1 MTEDIEIERAVQL
14 IKPVKKEN
22 DNGETV
28 TSFKLETEVLEK
40 LLLKEDVGDKKIVV
54 ISVTG
59 AFRTGKSF
67 LLNYLLLY
75 LRKLEAESNDD
86 WLTDD
91 HQKLTGF
98 TWRRG
103 ADPETA
109 GIMAW
114 NKIFVIPNGE
124 GEKVGVLLLDTQ
136 GAFDDDSDVK
146 DVTLIFSLSTM
157 ISSCQ
162 IYNIR
167 GNLQSDNL
175 QHLQLFTEFGRQA
188 MEEAGPESIP
198 FQDLLFLVRDWNLD
212 DTEGYEGGESLLKK
226 RLEITQKMND
236 EKRELRQHI
245 KSCFKSIK
253 AFLMPHPGDIVRKG
267 EFQGET
273 SKLHPDF
280 IQNLKIL
287 VPSLLDKPSLKM
299 DPTGNLLTA
308 TQLVDYFKR
317 YTEIFQ
323 QDDMPET
330 VTILEAT
337 AEANHHMAVQKA
349 TNIWKEKA
357 KLIIPEKPGYLS
369 EKSFSEKTENLLAEC
384 LGAFDGTKRMLSS
397 KYGDQYRGELS
408 DSLKGFIED
417 MQKLN
422 DEKRA
427 AKLLQTPLILF
438 MSVLICWIAISILE
452 LMWLSPVAAWINI
465 LSMFLI
471 FCIVLWVIDQ
481 YQGGLGLPIQE
492 NIDLL
497 SEELKL
503 KLLIPTGHAMT
514 QLVGRV
520 NPDAAVVLTSLT
532 APKEK
537 KE

>member
-1 MTEDIEIERAVQL
+1 MTEEIEIERAVQL
-14 IKPVKKEN
+14 IKPFKKEN
-22 DNGETV
+22 ETGEVAT
-28 TSFKLETEVLEK
+28 TFKLETEVLES
-40 LLLKEDVGDKKIVV
+40 LLLKPEINDKRIVV

-75 LRKLEAESNDD
+75 LKKLESGEEKTD
-86 WLTDD
+86 WLRDD
-91 HQKLTGF
+91 HEKLTGF
-98 TWRRG
+98 KWRRG

-114 NKIFVIPNGE
+114 NRIFLIPNGE
-124 GEKVGVLLLDTQ
+124 EEKVAVLLLDTQ

-188 MEEAGPESIP
+188 MEESKESVP

-212 DTEGYEGGESLLKK
+212 DTEGYEGGEHLLKK
-226 RLEITQKMND
+226 RLEITSKMND

-253 AFLMPHPGDIVRKG
+253 AFLMPHPGDVVRKG

-280 IQNLKIL
+280 IQNLKVLI
-287 VPSLLDKPSLKM
+287 PSLLDTPSLKM

-349 TNIWKEKA
+349 TNIWKSKA
-357 KLIIPEKPGYLS
+357 KILIPDKPGYLS
-369 EKSFSEKTENLLAEC
+369 EKNFSEKTEALLTEC
-384 LGAFDGTKRMLSS
+384 LSAFDGTKRMLSA
-397 KYGDQYRGELS
+397 KYGTQYRGELT
-408 DSLKGFIED
+408 DSLKGFISD

-471 FCIVLWVIDQ
+471 FCIILWVVDQ

-503 KLLIPTGHAMT
+503 KLLVPTGHAMT
-514 QLVGRV
+514 HLVGRV
-520 NPDAAVVLTSLT
+520 NPDAAVVLNSLT

-537 KE
+537 KD